1 MSRALYA
8 YPWDFPAAS
17 AAADLAAVGAMGI
30 DSITLAAAYHAGKF
44 IRPRAAVGKVIFPED
59 GTVYFRARAERY
71 GALKPQ
77 VSQLTRDDDVLGR
90 LCAAP
95 DLAVN
100 AWLVLLHNTRLGTA
114 HPEATVR
121 NAYGDSYVYSLCPAN
136 PEVRTFAVALVADVS
151 EAYPIAGVSLETP
164 GYLPY
169 GHGFHHEFAQVEAN
183 RWLDGLLALCFCPH
197 CVSGAKTAGIEAEA
211 LRLRVAAA
219 IDGYLA
225 SEVSAPQD
233 MAVDWWT
240 GDLLADPDLAAF
252 LRWRCDVVTNLVR
265 EIRDAVR
272 AEVTVAVIPSVQRP
286 SSLAWLEGSDLY
298 ALARAADVLEVPFYE
313 PDAGRIRADAWDVKR
328 RIGEDRPLR
337 AILRPGW
344 PDMASRDDL
353 VAALAALRDAGIE
366 DVGFYN
372 YGLLRPMNLKWLAET
387 PALNGGES

>member
-1 MSRALYA
+1 MSRALYG

-17 AAADLAAVGAMGI
+17 AAADLAAVGRMGI
-30 DSITLAAAYHAGKF
+30 DTLTLAAAYHAGKF
-44 IRPRAAVGKVIFPED
+44 IRPRAAGGKVIFPED

-71 GALKPQ
+71 GTLKPHI
-77 VSQLTRDDDVLGR
+77 SKLTRDEDVLGR
-90 LCAAP
+90 LCATP
-95 DLAVN
+95 GLAVN

-121 NAYGDSYVYSLCPAN
+121 NAFGDSYVYSLCPAN
-136 PEVRTFAVALVADVS
+136 PEVRAFAVALTADVS

-169 GHGFHHEFAQVEAN
+169 HHGFHHEFAQVEAN
-183 RWLDGLLALCFCPH
+183 RWLECLLALCFCPR

-211 LRLRVAAA
+211 LKVRVAAA

-233 MAVDWWT
+233 MALDWWI
-240 GDLLADPDLAAF
+240 GDLLADPDLSAY
-252 LRWRCDVVTNLVR
+252 LRWRCDVVTSLVR
-265 EIRDAVR
+265 EIRAAVR
-272 AEVTVAVIPSVQRP
+272 SDVTVAVIPSVQRP
-286 SSLAWLEGSDLY
+286 SSLAWLEGSDLHG
-298 ALARAADVLEVPFYE
+298 LARAADVLEVPFYE
-313 PDAGRIRADAWDVKR
+313 PEAGRIRADAWDVRR

-344 PDMASRDDL
+344 PDMASRQDL

-366 DVGFYN
+366 DIGFYN
-372 YGLLRPMNLKWLAET
+372 YGLLRPMNLTWLAEVLA
-387 PALNGGES
+387 PLGGPS